1 MGISIIILLQGS
13 EPTTDYRLQLQYN
26 TQKIMTTT
34 TSPAEKPDYNY
45 KSAQLTDYNYRL
57 QLFNLKPA
65 RPGISRVVPGLYSV
79 LDPQIHEPTL
89 VKPH

>member
-1 MGISIIILLQGS
+1 MSSSVAESARDEGNEIRFRDKLQGS

-65 RPGISRVVPGLYSV
+65 RPGISRVVPGLYIAS
-79 LDPQIHEPTL
+79 
-89 VKPH
+89 